1 MHCPHCNHDPCRA
14 STPQCD
20 PLRPLLD
27 FGLDV
32 ARPYAEFLAQLL
44 AEGRISQAEADAVT
58 QRAGAQHDRITA
70 RARRNL
76 E

>member
-32 ARPYAEFLAQLL
+32 VQPYAEFL
-44 AEGRISQAEADAVT
+44 GIVPPAVDL
-58 QRAGAQHDRITA
+58 RE
-70 RARRNL
+70 RRL
-76 E
+76 VL